1 MCRILFVCLWF
12 IVPSRIFHSYGDV
25 TITGSGLQ
33 ILTYARHS
41 RPLSSEGSL
50 ACHTY
55 CDTTGHLYYNGH
67 LRGPVTH
74 TCCRA
79 FSNGTVTTRF
89 FDLGRSWDSNTQPSA
104 CRANVLTH
112 CATAAVRMCRW
123 IKLYLHTCI
132 CTSFQQ
138 TLIINSVSQN
148 KYSKR
153 LNLLLHNPNT
163 SGIHETFSKIEFI

>member
-1 MCRILFVCLWF
+1 MITNKLYRECVGFYLFVCLWF

-41 RPLSSEGSL
+41 RALSSEGSL

-55 CDTTGHLYYNGH
+55 CDTTGHLYYNVH
-67 LRGPVTH
+67 LRGSVTN

-89 FDLGRSWDSNTQPSA
+89 FRFGSVAVGIPTPQPSA
-104 CRANVLTH
+104 CRANALTH
-112 CATAAVRMCRW
+112 CVTAAVRMCRW

-138 TLIINSVSQN
+138 TLIINLVS
-148 KYSKR
+148 
-153 LNLLLHNPNT
+153 
-163 SGIHETFSKIEFI
+163 

>member
-1 MCRILFVCLWF
+1 MFVIYRPIENFSLIWRRHHYWFRAANFDLCSALEAIEQWGFFSVPHLLWHYWAS
-12 IVPSRIFHSYGDV
+12 V
-25 TITGSGLQ
+25 
-33 ILTYARHS
+33 
-41 RPLSSEGSL
+41 
-50 ACHTY
+50 
-55 CDTTGHLYYNGH
+55 YNGH